1 MTPQLSAVVVAY
13 DSMEHIRSCLGSVAR
28 DRTEV
33 VLVDNAS
40 PADEAGLACAEFP
53 GTKVIRLP
61 RNAGFAR
68 AANAGIRAA
77 ASPWI
82 LLLNP
87 DAWAIG
93 NAVARLTSF
102 AATHPRIAAAGP
114 RLLDPRAAPRG
125 RPCAPR

>member
-33 VLVDNAS
+33 ILVDNAS
-40 PADEAGLACAEFP
+40 PADEAGLACADSRHQ
-53 GTKVIRLP
+53 VIRLP

-93 NAVARLTSF
+93 TRL
-102 AATHPRIAAAGP
+102 
-114 RLLDPRAAPRG
+114 RA
-125 RPCAPR
+125 